1 MLPAANVT
9 ARQRGRRSG
18 GAPRLAAAVLLLELL
33 ALCCLARADGAA
45 SLAGRAPAAEE
56 KEVASA
62 LELQNARAQE
72 VMERG
77 HYTTLSAEAVAG
89 EEDDGQVMPGRVELE
104 VIQDYS
110 TTANPRHNPHP

>member
-1 MLPAANVT
+1 MLPAANAT

-18 GAPRLAAAVLLLELL
+18 GAPRLAAAVLLLALL
-33 ALCCLARADGAA
+33 ALCCLARADAAA
-45 SLAGRAPAAEE
+45 SLAGRAPAA
-56 KEVASA
+56 KGVASA
-62 LELQNARAQE
+62 LELENARAQE

-77 HYTTLSAEAVAG
+77 HYATLSAEAVAG
-89 EEDDGQVMPGRVELE
+89 EEDDGSVMPGRVDLE

>member
-1 MLPAANVT
+1 V
-9 ARQRGRRSG
+9 
-18 GAPRLAAAVLLLELL
+18 
-33 ALCCLARADGAA
+33 
-45 SLAGRAPAAEE
+45 
-56 KEVASA
+56 
-62 LELQNARAQE
+62 QE
-72 VMERG
+72 VLERG